1 MIKAIVE
8 EQSRAELEPASDL
21 RRSKRALCS
30 LSITHVNKCLCY
42 NPDSA

>member
-21 RRSKRALCS
+21 RTSMRALCS
-30 LSITHVNKCLCY
+30 LSITHVNKWVCY
-42 NPDSA
+42 NSNSV